1 MDERLGRI
9 TAALEEADRQIVSAL
24 NARAR
29 AVHEY
34 SALRQEAGDEPI
46 RIPKKATVI
55 GSARELAEEFPESS
69 IEPVFREI
77 LSACTEL
84 ITPDVVAYYGTP
96 GDLAHAAARDHFGH
110 APSFRPT
117 ESVAAVLEAVL
128 HGHATFGVVPLE
140 TSSDGAI
147 TATLKGL
154 VATDAKLCAERVVP
168 LRYQLL
174 SQSGDPADVVK
185 IYGAANAIAAC
196 ERQLRSRYPDA
207 ILVDVQSGEAAALFA
222 SGDDQSAALGSALLQ
237 ELHGLRLIDDRL
249 EDDSSVVTRFGIV
262 GNRLPS
268 RTGKDRTFLAIA
280 PGDEPG
286 ALHRALKPLAD
297 REINLSRIESRS
309 STGTQWAHVFF
320 LELDGHITDRNI
332 LTAVEELRRIAR
344 YAKVIGSYPRLS

>member
-1 MDERLGRI
+1 MDDRLGRI
-9 TAALEEADRQIVSAL
+9 TAALEEADRQLVSAL

-29 AVHEY
+29 AIREY
-34 SALRQEAGDEPI
+34 TALREDAGNEPL
-46 RIPKKATVI
+46 RLPKKATVI
-55 GSARELAEEFPESS
+55 NSARALAEEFPESS
-69 IEPVFREI
+69 IEPVFREV

-84 ITPDVVAYYGTP
+84 ITPDVVAYFGTP
-96 GDLAHAAARDHFGH
+96 GDLAHAAARDYFGH
-110 APSFRPT
+110 SPSFRPT
-117 ESVAAVLEAVL
+117 ETVSAVLEAVL

-140 TSSDGAI
+140 TSTDGAI

-154 VATDAKLCAERVVP
+154 VDTDAKLCAERVAP

-174 SQSGDPADVVK
+174 SQSGDPAQVIK
-185 IYGAANAIAAC
+185 IYGSAPAIAAC

-222 SGDDQSAALGSALLQ
+222 SGDDQSAALGSPLLK
-237 ELHGLRLIDDRL
+237 ELHGLELIEDRL
-249 EDDSSVVTRFGIV
+249 EDDSNVITRFGIV

-268 RTGKDRTFLAIA
+268 RTGKDRTFVAVA

-297 REINLSRIESRS
+297 REINLTRIESRS
-309 STGTQWAHVFF
+309 STGTQWRHVFF
-320 LELDGHITDRNI
+320 LEMDGHITDRAI
-332 LTAVEELRRIAR
+332 LTAVEELRRISR